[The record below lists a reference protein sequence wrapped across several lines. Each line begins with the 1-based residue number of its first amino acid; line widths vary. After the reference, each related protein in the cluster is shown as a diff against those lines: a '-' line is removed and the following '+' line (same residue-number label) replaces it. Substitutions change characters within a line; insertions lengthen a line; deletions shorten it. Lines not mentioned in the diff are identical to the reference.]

1 MGIYQLKMPHCT
13 YAGLGSVKNLEQ
25 IVKKEGTTSALVFT
39 DKGIKACGLL
49 TPVTEILEKNDIDYH
64 VFDDLKAEF
73 KEAKSSKE
81 IQTTIK
87 KFCAEFPED
96 MVSLFIAKAGGLNV

>member
-64 VFDDLKAEF
+64 VFDDLKAEPYY
-73 KEAKSSKE
+73 
-81 IQTTIK
+81 IY
-87 KFCAEFPED
+87 
-96 MVSLFIAKAGGLNV
+96 V

>member
-49 TPVTEILEKNDIDYH
+49 TPVTEILEKTILITMCC
-64 VFDDLKAEF
+64 DLKCRTF
-73 KEAKSSKE
+73 LS
-81 IQTTIK
+81 
-87 KFCAEFPED
+87 
-96 MVSLFIAKAGGLNV
+96 